1 MFGCMASLVV
11 ACHAARSM
19 MRTACAPHRVGRRSH
34 REICDW
40 SKRNVAATRF
50 GGQCGRRPM
59 GGGPLLVPARG
70 SFSGGSLPVAGFP
83 HNSQCRI
90 RWCMD
95 RATARSYIISDPKWY
110 FVMSETAIP
119 KQHGFKPGQSGN
131 PAGRPKGARH
141 RTTVA
146 IEALLDGEGEAITRK
161 AIEAAKAGDMVAIR
175 LVLDRICPPRKTRPI
190 HIELPSVQDAPG
202 VAEAQQEVLRAACA
216 GELLLDEAQALSG
229 LLEARRQSLETQ
241 ELEAR
246 LSELEASARRCR

>member
-1 MFGCMASLVV
+1 
-11 ACHAARSM
+11 
-19 MRTACAPHRVGRRSH
+19 
-34 REICDW
+34 
-40 SKRNVAATRF
+40 
-50 GGQCGRRPM
+50 
-59 GGGPLLVPARG
+59 
-70 SFSGGSLPVAGFP
+70 
-83 HNSQCRI
+83 
-90 RWCMD
+90 
-95 RATARSYIISDPKWY
+95 
-110 FVMSETAIP
+110 MSETAIR

-190 HIELPSVQDAPG
+190 HIELPSVQDASG

-229 LLEARRQSLETQ
+229 LLEGRRQALETQ

-246 LSELEASARRCR
+246 LSELEGRANASHGFK

>member
-1 MFGCMASLVV
+1 MA
-11 ACHAARSM
+11 
-19 MRTACAPHRVGRRSH
+19 
-34 REICDW
+34 
-40 SKRNVAATRF
+40 
-50 GGQCGRRPM
+50 
-59 GGGPLLVPARG
+59 
-70 SFSGGSLPVAGFP
+70 
-83 HNSQCRI
+83 
-90 RWCMD
+90 
-95 RATARSYIISDPKWY
+95 
-110 FVMSETAIP
+110 ETATP

-190 HIELPSVQDAPG
+190 HIELPPIHDAGG

-229 LLEARRQSLETQ
+229 LLESRRQSLETQ

-246 LSELEASARRCR
+246 LSELEGCANASHRFK